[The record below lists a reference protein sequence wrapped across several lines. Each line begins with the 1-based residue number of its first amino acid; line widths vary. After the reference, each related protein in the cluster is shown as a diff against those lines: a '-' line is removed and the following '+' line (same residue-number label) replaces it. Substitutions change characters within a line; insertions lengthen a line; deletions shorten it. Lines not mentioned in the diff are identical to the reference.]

1 MMKTKKTCYYVL
13 NDTNEQDHSTANT

>member
-13 NDTNEQDHSTANT
+13 NDTHEQDHSTANT

>member
-1 MMKTKKTCYYVL
+1 MKTKKTCYYVL